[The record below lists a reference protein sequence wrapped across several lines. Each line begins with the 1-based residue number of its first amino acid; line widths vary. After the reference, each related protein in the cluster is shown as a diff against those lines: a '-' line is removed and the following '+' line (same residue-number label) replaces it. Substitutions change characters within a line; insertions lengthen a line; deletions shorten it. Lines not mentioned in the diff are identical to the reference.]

1 MPPTRKLTLT
11 QLPTLIAGDQFS
23 SGAIAWLPPTLKIKL
38 TLTVTLTPT
47 LRWGGSNCPDTRVQA
62 GTLVKEP
69 KAVFSKILK
78 VH

>member
-47 LRWGGSNCPDTRVQA
+47 RGGGGSNCPDPRVQA